1 MYMYSY
7 IYIYLHCAI
16 HIYIYMY
23 IFGGTPLPSNVSFFF
38 LTVPSASRGFPT
50 RLSVVIGSIG
60 HGASGQ
66 VLRAEGA
73 TLQGWL
79 VV

>member
-1 MYMYSY
+1 MYIYIFTLCNIY
-7 IYIYLHCAI
+7 IYIYLREPHSQALC
-16 HIYIYMY
+16 
-23 IFGGTPLPSNVSFFF
+23 PFF

-50 RLSVVIGSIG
+50 RLSVVIGSLG

-73 TLQGWL
+73 TLQGPW
-79 VV
+79 VNYYI

>member
-1 MYMYSY
+1 MFMY
-7 IYIYLHCAI
+7 IYIYKNPYLHCAI
-16 HIYIYMY
+16 YIYLGELHSQAMC
-23 IFGGTPLPSNVSFFF
+23 PFF

-50 RLSVVIGSIG
+50 RLSVVIGSLG

-73 TLQGWL
+73 TLQGPW
-79 VV
+79 VNYYI